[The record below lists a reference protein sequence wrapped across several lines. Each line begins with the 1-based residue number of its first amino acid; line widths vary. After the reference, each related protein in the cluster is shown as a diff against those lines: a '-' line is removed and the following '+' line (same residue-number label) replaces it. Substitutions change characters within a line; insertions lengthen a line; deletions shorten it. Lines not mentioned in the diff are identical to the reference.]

1 VVVSVNG
8 LALLQSIHGHLAVLA
23 AAALLHPA
31 ILLRD
36 GRPLS
41 RGLRWSLGLTAAVT
55 AAAFALGVGLYE
67 DYRALVKRPMFIED
81 VQAGLLFETKEHLAY
96 AVLVLTLGA
105 CTTALTAPA
114 REARLRRLAA
124 ALFAA
129 ASLACLV
136 TVALGTYVASVRSF
150 AG

>member
-1 VVVSVNG
+1 MNA
-8 LALLQSIHGHLAVLA
+8 LALLQSIHGHLGVLA

-55 AAAFALGVGLYE
+55 TAAFALGVGIYE

-81 VQAGLLFETKEHLAY
+81 PHAGLLFETKEHLGY
-96 AVLVLTLGA
+96 AVVVLTLGA
-105 CTTALTAPA
+105 ALSALMAP
-114 REARLRRLAA
+114 RNEPRLRKLAA

-129 ASLACLV
+129 AALACLV